1 MTFDDRVQA
10 VAKKVFTDRQARF
23 LTTVILHAG
32 VCVPRQYHFASAG
45 SYTVRRHDSSSPG
58 LCGSVTPRCTT
69 AATTEHAFTTSI
81 SALSTQPSARRTAY
95 GESP

>member
-10 VAKKVFTDRQARF
+10 VAKKGFTDRQARF

-32 VCVPRQYHFASAG
+32 VCVPRQYTRFCGIVYGAK
-45 SYTVRRHDSSSPG
+45 TRQFFTKLVR
-58 LCGSVTPRCTT
+58 LVTPRCTT

-81 SALSTQPSARRTAY
+81 GALSTQPSARRTAY
-95 GESP
+95 CESP